1 MVPEHGGTRGGSAF
15 GAPEFR
21 HRHNAPMSTAADRSR
36 ASAPPVG
43 GRWRGAAWMCG
54 AVLSFLLMALAGREL
69 SATLSTFQILCFRS
83 VVGLVVVGALA
94 WHAGWEV
101 LRTRRLGLHT
111 ARNLAH
117 LGGQFGWF
125 FAIGAIPL
133 ASVFAIEFTIPLWT
147 ALLAV
152 LLLGERLTAVRAAA
166 IALALAGVAMILKP
180 GAGLL
185 QPATL
190 AALGGA
196 VAYALAYLAT
206 KRLTPTEAP
215 LTILFYMTV
224 VQLPLAAAGAAWQWQ
239 TPDWGQWPWI
249 LVVGI
254 SALTA
259 HYCIAR
265 ALALAEL
272 AVVIPVDFLRLPLV
286 AGIGWAIYGERVDA
300 LAVAGMAAIVA
311 ANVVNLRSR

>member
-1 MVPEHGGTRGGSAF
+1 MG
-15 GAPEFR
+15 
-21 HRHNAPMSTAADRSR
+21 
-36 ASAPPVG
+36 
-43 GRWRGAAWMCG
+43 G

-83 VVGLVVVGALA
+83 VVGLVAVGLLA
-94 WHAGWEV
+94 WHAGFGV
-101 LRTRRLGLHT
+101 LRTGRPGLHV

-125 FAIGAIPL
+125 FAIAALPL

-147 ALLAV
+147 ALLGA
-152 LLLGERLTAVRAAA
+152 LLLGERLSTVRAVLIGA
-166 IALALAGVAMILKP
+166 ALAGVMMILKP

-185 QPATL
+185 QPAAL

-196 VAYALAYLAT
+196 VAYALSYLAT

-224 VQLPLAAAGAAWQWQ
+224 VQLPVAAAGAWLHWQP
-239 TPDWGQWPWI
+239 PDWAQWPWI
-249 LVVGI
+249 VIVGLT
-254 SALTA
+254 ALSA

-265 ALALAEL
+265 ALALADL
-272 AVVIPVDFLRLPLV
+272 AVVMPVDFLRLPLV
-286 AGIGWAIYGERVDA
+286 ALIGWAAYGERPDA
-300 LAVAGMAAIVA
+300 LAVAGMVLILVA
-311 ANVVNLRSR
+311 NALNLRAR

>member
-1 MVPEHGGTRGGSAF
+1 MPPPSATADDGTPAA
-15 GAPEFR
+15 APR
-21 HRHNAPMSTAADRSR
+21 ARAAL
-36 ASAPPVG
+36 
-43 GRWRGAAWMCG
+43 WMGG

-83 VVGLVVVGALA
+83 VVGLVAVGLLA
-94 WHAGWEV
+94 WRAGFGV
-101 LRTRRLGLHT
+101 LRTGRPGLHV

-125 FAIGAIPL
+125 FAIAALPL

-147 ALLAV
+147 ALLGA
-152 LLLGERLTAVRAAA
+152 LLLGERLSAVRAAL
-166 IALALAGVAMILKP
+166 IAAALAGVMMILKP

-185 QPATL
+185 QPAAL

-196 VAYALAYLAT
+196 VAYALSYLAT

-224 VQLPLAAAGAAWQWQ
+224 VQLPVAALGAWLHWQP
-239 TPDWGQWPWI
+239 PDWAQWPWI
-249 LVVGI
+249 VIVGLT
-254 SALTA
+254 ALSA

-272 AVVIPVDFLRLPLV
+272 AVVMPVDFLRLPLV
-286 AGIGWAIYGERVDA
+286 ALIGWAAYAEQPDA
-300 LAVAGMAAIVA
+300 LAVAGMVLILVA
-311 ANVVNLRSR
+311 NALNLRAR